1 MPRRIPRM
9 PVEEAV
15 VAALPVLAELAV
27 VALARAVAGHPERQ
41 TQVAVV
47 VARVHPVLQP
57 EAVVLA
63 S

>member
-1 MPRRIPRM
+1 M